1 MERRKE
7 AEERKE
13 KERVIATKINAKIFG
28 NAQLT
33 DMQIHGGW
41 KRGDLKELLE
51 KSLGLFNEVGKIHI
65 KGEKLPEQLLGFVT
79 GTVKGIGEVIEKE
92 TKKAGKEIKSEK

>member
-1 MERRKE
+1 MKE
-7 AEERKE
+7 VKKEE

>member
-1 MERRKE
+1 MEKKKE
-7 AEERKE
+7 AGEK

-28 NAQLT
+28 NAQLI

-51 KSLGLFNEVGKIHI
+51 RSLGLFNEVGKIYI
-65 KGEKLPEQLLGFVT
+65 RGEKLPGQLLDFVT

-92 TKKAGKEIKSEK
+92 TKKAGKEIKSGK